1 MYTNGAVKNINN
13 LGTGTTMNQ
22 QSSRVFT
29 AILLL
34 ASTGLFAQENTGTVG
49 RSPSLTPELKKP
61 AAAPIAQ
68 PAKATDASPVPSGG
82 KKITIKKFEFTG
94 NSVFSADELAAVVA
108 DYTARPVDLAEIYDA
123 ADVVATFYAE
133 KGYTLASV
141 GVPAQRIGDG
151 VVRFEVVEGRLG
163 AVTSEGN
170 KSYSDEQID
179 KNLARFTKGT
189 VYRGDELEV
198 ALKNLNTLPG
208 LSVQAVLTPGDDYG
222 TSDLLIR
229 AQEKPSAAVL
239 TADNYGRKALGEY
252 RGSLVLQLNNPA
264 GLADQF
270 QALLLGAGNQ
280 NLLYGFL
287 QYSLPLYVGGPR
299 LAVSYSQAAIKQNV
313 TGGILLDGTNRN
325 VRAGLTWSLL
335 RTKAD
340 ELNVSVGGSYTDSSS
355 DLAGLSI
362 SRTQVPLAEF
372 TANYNHLYE
381 GGAVSQVTAGLT
393 TNFESGDISDCTGS
407 GECDQQ
413 LARLELDFQHLQPIG
428 GGFDAYARLNGTTS
442 FGDAMPSTS
451 KTIIGGPAS
460 VRGFAT
466 AAATGDSGYF
476 VSTGLRYGLIAGPA
490 LLQLR
495 AFADH
500 GYVYTEIP
508 NTPGFGSDIE
518 LTSVGVGADVGLGGV
533 FNAKLDVSNPIG
545 NSGAT
550 FTEGRDDVRAFASVS
565 VSF

>member
-1 MYTNGAVKNINN
+1 MNHQFSGVFVAV
-13 LGTGTTMNQ
+13 
-22 QSSRVFT
+22 
-29 AILLL
+29 LLL
-34 ASTGLFAQENTGTVG
+34 GSTTLFAQENTGTVG
-49 RSPSLTPELKKP
+49 RGPMLTPELKKP
-61 AAAPIAQ
+61 AATSITQPTKKQDAAPA
-68 PAKATDASPVPSGG
+68 AASGG

-94 NSVFSADELAAVVA
+94 NTVFGADVLSALVA
-108 DYTARPVDLAEIYDA
+108 EYTARPVDLAEIYAA
-123 ADVVATFYAE
+123 ADAVATFYAE
-133 KGYTLASV
+133 KGYTLSSV
-141 GVPAQRIGDG
+141 GVPAQRIGEG
-151 VVRFEVVEGRLG
+151 VVKLEVVEGRLN
-163 AVTSEGN
+163 AVKSEGN
-170 KSYSDEQID
+170 KSYSDEQIN
-179 KNLARFTKGT
+179 KNLAGFTKGT

-198 ALKNLNTLPG
+198 ALKELNTLPG
-208 LSVQAVLTPGDDYG
+208 LSVQAVLTPGDAYG

-252 RGSLVLQLNNPA
+252 RGSIVLQLNNPA

-280 NLLYGFL
+280 NLLYGYL
-287 QYSLPLYVGGPR
+287 AYSLPLYVGGPR
-299 LAVSYSQAAIKQNV
+299 LAVSYSQAAIKQTLV
-313 TGGILLDGTNRN
+313 PPIVIDGTNRN
-325 VRAGLTWSLL
+325 VRAGLTWSLI
-335 RTKAD
+335 RDKNQ
-340 ELNVSVGGSYTDSSS
+340 EFSVGVGGSYTDSST

-372 TANYNHLYE
+372 TANYNYLYA
-381 GGAVSQVTAGLT
+381 GGAVSQATAGLT
-393 TNFESGDISDCTGS
+393 TNFESGDISDCTGT
-407 GECDQQ
+407 GQCDQQ

-476 VSTGLRYGLIAGPA
+476 TSAGIRYGLIAGPA

-500 GYVYTEIP
+500 GYIYTEIP

-518 LTSVGVGADVGLGGV
+518 LTSVGVGADLGLGGF
-533 FNAKLDVSNPIG
+533 FNAKLDISNPIG

-565 VSF
+565 ASF